1 MGHIRVA
8 VRCRGRTTRE
18 KKECSPVVV
27 EMADGDYNNNAG
39 NTTTNEAYVTMNTN
53 SIGHGKTYI
62 VDQTFGPEADQQ
74 TIFENVAVPMFE
86 DFYRRNINATI
97 FAYGQTG
104 TGKTYTM
111 CGPAGSVPE
120 QQSESG
126 IIPRLIR
133 LLFENLKTSPPK
145 DHSVTVSYLEIYNEM
160 LTDLLLDENVPST
173 TNMKR
178 SATQMPLRIVEDKQ
192 SRSIRV
198 VNLTEK
204 VVVDSEGAIQSL
216 LQGLRRRKTAS
227 TKLND
232 HSSRS
237 HTIFTMVLQ
246 RKDPNSDY
254 FITNKLNLVDLAGSE
269 NINKSGVDSA
279 RAKEAGNINQS
290 LLALGRVINS
300 LASANGSDNINPV
313 PIISASASS
322 HIPYRESKL
331 TRILQDSLGGHTLT
345 ALIATISPAL
355 ANSNETSLTLDYAS
369 RAKNIQNLPQ
379 STSESDIVLK
389 TYLVRELCD
398 TISRLEAD
406 LRATRRKNGI
416 FLDEANF
423 ESMKKEIQELKIQ
436 LKEASTERSRLLL
449 KHQREM
455 NTLTNERE
463 KLNSQAQV
471 LRSEL
476 DISSKEIAQLKAQIN
491 LIKQERNA
499 DKMLIQD
506 IKKDLELARSSY
518 KKELESSSHLAHK
531 AIDSLIKAVVSESEQ
546 KSDMERSMINT
557 LTTFKNVS
565 LKEIDRAQ
573 ENNHK
578 ILELVLLR
586 MNTRLSGEV
595 DNATTNIKNQG
606 STFHTYIQKQFLQQP
621 PSMDNKEII
630 ERLLENVQ
638 EQIIENLNQFKSE
651 IYASNENI
659 QSQMKAYHEQEREEV
674 SHRVDT
680 FTKSSTSEVV
690 SIKKQAQKSILLPHE
705 AFNEFDDSMNSL
717 RQETSKLGW
726 NSKANEE
733 NSTTIISDS
742 QIALKALRKHINN
755 EEDVIQSP
763 SKSKIITSPLKLPP
777 PKTPQQQSSSSPKH
791 NLLKRSLIPQL
802 SKGSGKKRKV
812 LQEVENF

>member
-133 LLFENLKTSPPK
+133 LLFENLKTSPPE

-178 SATQMPLRIVEDKQ
+178 SATPMPLRIVEDKQ

-369 RAKNIQNLPQ
+369 RAKNIRNLPQ

-578 ILELVLLR
+578 ILEMVLLR

-595 DNATTNIKNQG
+595 DNATTNIKKQG